1 MLTRAATD
9 QPFMAP
15 AWDHLAW
22 ALIRL
27 GRKDSAAIALKR
39 LGELSGPPDE
49 SWIYLPA
56 LLRFAFAVRFED
68 PPLEAAAALLDS
80 ARALPLAARGAIGFD
95 LPRYQRAFGE
105 RLERV
110 SRTREDRGDGL
121 VAQGVA
127 LVALGRPTDA
137 FARFD
142 SAATAFPSPEE
153 AALQAAEWRVLP
165 AALGLPGVSA
175 RDRDLGRARLEAL
188 SADTGIRGGRAAG
201 ALAADGFLRSD
212 PATAMR
218 WRVEVARLRDPRL
231 EPLERMLDA
240 FEAHAQ
246 GASDAGTS
254 TTAMALTGLVLESD
268 SAGRQIDPFL
278 RATAHL
284 ARGAWAEA
292 SGDLELAERA
302 WLWYENTDAVGW
314 PSAEA
319 QPVDVDWALGAL
331 AGARRAR
338 IAFRLG
344 DRSRGCALVA
354 RTLGFWKG
362 SEPGAA
368 AAVDSLGARA
378 RPCPP

>member
-68 PPLEAAAALLDS
+68 PPPEAAAALLDS

-110 SRTREDRGDGL
+110 SRTREQRGDGL

-188 SADTGIRGGRAAG
+188 AADTGIRGRRAAW

-212 PATAMR
+212 TATAMR

-231 EPLERMLDA
+231 ELLERMLDA
-240 FEAHAQ
+240 FEVHAR
-246 GASDAGTS
+246 GASDAATQ
-254 TTAMALTGLVLESD
+254 TTAMALTGIVLESD

-292 SGDLELAERA
+292 SGDLELPKSLALVREHRCGRLAERGGA
-302 WLWYENTDAVGW
+302 AGRRG
-314 PSAEA
+314 
-319 QPVDVDWALGAL
+319 LGPW
-331 AGARRAR
+331 
-338 IAFRLG
+338 
-344 DRSRGCALVA
+344 RSRRCQ
-354 RTLGFWKG
+354 
-362 SEPGAA
+362 
-368 AAVDSLGARA
+368 A
-378 RPCPP
+378 RPHRVSSG